1 MVACIIAGGVCA
13 QTFQTGVK
21 EAERDVVAVV
31 LRKNLTVKDK
41 NKLSGLIFGLLR
53 ERFAEE
59 SGIDPTEEELDAF
72 IVKTEEKQKQV
83 QIKMEQDR
91 GKLIKELK
99 DSALSDRKRKQKQ
112 SR

>member
-13 QTFQTGVK
+13 QTFQPGVN
-21 EAERDVVAVV
+21 EAERDVIAVV
-31 LRKNLTVKDK
+31 LGKNLTVKDK
-41 NKLSGLIFGLLR
+41 NKLGGVIFGLLR
-53 ERFAEE
+53 ERYAEE
-59 SGIDPTEEELDAF
+59 SGIDPTEEDLDAC

>member
-1 MVACIIAGGVCA
+1 MS
-13 QTFQTGVK
+13 
-21 EAERDVVAVV
+21 
-31 LRKNLTVKDK
+31 LRSFSGTNLTVKEK
-41 NKLSGLIFGLLR
+41 SKLSGLIFGLLR

-99 DSALSDRKRKQKQ
+99 DSARSDRKRKQKQ